1 MLMQSTDVLRNDG
14 SGDMLDGFAVANQF
28 QVPIPA
34 DLDMAESCA
43 LIFKLRHKRTSTET
57 IVSRCWAPLE
67 LRDILHQHGMQNV
80 TIGLYQKPTDLRRI
94 KMHVQGQQSKLVL
107 QVQPAFLVETDV
119 VTL

>member
-1 MLMQSTDVLRNDG
+1 MQSTNVLRNDG
-14 SGDMLDGFAVANQF
+14 SGDLLDVFAVANQF

-34 DLDMAESCA
+34 DLDLATSCA
-43 LIFKLRHKRTSTET
+43 LIFKLRHKRTHKET

-107 QVQPAFLVETDV
+107 QVQPGFLVEADV
-119 VTL
+119 VML